1 MMKIKKYLFEA
12 RAAALVSSLEQTK
25 VKSDLSD
32 LSDDC
37 LLVRH
42 EMLLASREGLSSLR
56 IFTVSKTTKKTTR
69 FFPDRSFLW
78 KKNLFLLAHRFAD
91 LRFAA
96 FQIGVTAT
104 TLFDLVVLL
113 THDNSLISLYD

>member
-42 EMLLASREGLSSLR
+42 EMLLASPVGLLSLR
-56 IFTVSKTTKKTTR
+56 IFTMSKTTKK
-69 FFPDRSFLW
+69 
-78 KKNLFLLAHRFAD
+78 
-91 LRFAA
+91 
-96 FQIGVTAT
+96 
-104 TLFDLVVLL
+104 
-113 THDNSLISLYD
+113 